1 MEEIF
6 QLYVGFRTTGLW
18 NSLSQ
23 GQGSGVDIISK
34 EQSKAQ

>member
-6 QLYVGFRTTGLW
+6 QFYVGFRTTSLR